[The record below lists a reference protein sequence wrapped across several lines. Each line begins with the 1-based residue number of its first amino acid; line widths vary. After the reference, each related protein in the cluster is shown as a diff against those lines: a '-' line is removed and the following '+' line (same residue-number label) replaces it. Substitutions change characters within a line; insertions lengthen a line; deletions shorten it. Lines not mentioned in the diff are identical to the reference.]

1 MPSNEGRT
9 AFVPSGRQA
18 LSRRRHFWLGGWAAV
33 VLLAAAVW
41 FGIRWRGEGHFD
53 FRQLLAV
60 WRGADPVW
68 LLAAVAMILLSYYV
82 RALRWR
88 VLIEPLRPEACVWGL
103 FKATAIGYTALV
115 VLGRPGELVRP
126 YLIASREGVPFSSQM
141 AAWLMERICDLLL
154 VLLLFGFALA
164 LVTGGPERRT
174 GPVLEWALRAGGG
187 VAASLGLL
195 TLAVLFGL
203 HRWSGDLA
211 GRLRPFLDLLGAR
224 ARDRANRIV
233 TSLAEGF
240 GSARSGRA
248 IFHLLGWSLVEWG
261 IVTASYITLFLAF
274 QETAGLSLGE
284 VLIFM
289 GFVSFGSVIQ
299 IPGVGGGMQVA
310 AAVVLVELFGLGLE
324 AAAGIA
330 VAMWITALVGI
341 VPVGLGFAL
350 HDGVN
355 LLRMNRLEEEVV
367 EP

>member
-1 MPSNEGRT
+1 M
-9 AFVPSGRQA
+9 
-18 LSRRRHFWLGGWAAV
+18 

-68 LLAAVAMILLSYYV
+68 LLAAVTIILLSYYG

-88 VLIEPLRPEACVWGL
+88 VLIEPLRPEASVWSL
-103 FKATAIGYTALV
+103 FKATAIGYTAIV

-126 YLIASREGVPFSSQM
+126 YLIASRESVPFSSQM
-141 AAWLMERICDLLL
+141 AAWLMERICDLLM

-187 VAASLGLL
+187 AAAALGLL

-211 GRLRPFLDLLGAR
+211 SRLRPFLDLLGAG
-224 ARDRANRIV
+224 AQDRANRIV
-233 TSLAEGF
+233 GSLAEGF
-240 GSARSGRA
+240 GSARSGEAVFR
-248 IFHLLGWSLVEWG
+248 LLGWSVIEWG
-261 IVTASYITLFLAF
+261 IVAASYLTLFRAF
-274 QETAGLSLGE
+274 PETAGLNLGE

-355 LLRMNRLEEEVV
+355 LLRMSRLEEEVV
-367 EP
+367 ES